1 MAKTIKR
8 SKERKQDLVREVRE
22 SVDTYSNLFVFSINN
37 MRNNR
42 LKDLRAH
49 WNTSRYEIQPTSI
62 LPLWYMYLFSIMHL
76 LILSTILAL
85 SFYCNRTALTEPDST
100 LARTR

>member
-49 WNTSRYEIQPTSI
+49 WNTSRYVKNESM
-62 LPLWYMYLFSIMHL
+62 WLFHCITAM
-76 LILSTILAL
+76 LIHHRPAVSLTRTHTRCLA
-85 SFYCNRTALTEPDST
+85 
-100 LARTR
+100 

>member
-49 WNTSRYEIQPTSI
+49 WNTSRYANRFESACVPCFLSCHMRRFPHS
-62 LPLWYMYLFSIMHL
+62 LCPHL
-76 LILSTILAL
+76 IAL
-85 SFYCNRTALTEPDST
+85 SHSVLRADST